1 MPAHMTA
8 ILEALR
14 TGRRPTRDEA
24 IALGG
29 AAGEE
34 LAALMA
40 VAAER
45 RKAAW
50 GTTVTYSRKVFIP
63 LTNLCRDTCGYCTFA
78 QPPSSPSA
86 RLMTPDEVLEV
97 AEAGRRLGCKEALFS
112 LGEKPELRYPEVRQA
127 LAVLGYSR
135 LTEYLRD
142 MCQLV
147 LRQTGLLPHA
157 NPGTLSI
164 EEMALLRP
172 VTASMGMMLEN
183 VSPRLMEKGMAHHGC
198 PDKQPQVR
206 LQTLV
211 NAGRLGVPFT
221 TGILIGIGET
231 WAERVESLLAMQAVF
246 ERYGTIQEVIIQNF
260 RTKPDIP
267 MRNQP
272 EPGLEEMLRTLAVA
286 RLLLDGTVSL
296 QAPPNLSPGGPGQYP
311 KYLDAGLNDWGGVSP
326 VTMDH
331 INPEAAW
338 PRIGELRRGTESRG
352 FGLRERLTI
361 YPRWLAEPERFVD
374 PQMLSYLAALAG
386 GDGLAAEQSLN

>member
-296 QAPPNLSPGGPGQYP
+296 QAPPNLSPGGARAVPQIPGRRLERLGRGLPGDDGPHQP
-311 KYLDAGLNDWGGVSP
+311 RGCLAPHWRTAARHRVAGL
-326 VTMDH
+326 
-331 INPEAAW
+331 
-338 PRIGELRRGTESRG
+338 
-352 FGLRERLTI
+352 RL
-361 YPRWLAEPERFVD
+361 A
-374 PQMLSYLAALAG
+374 
-386 GDGLAAEQSLN
+386 